1 MNQKMNKTTPTSLK
15 RLVTSSL
22 LYIVIALIAA
32 SIAINENLPAQPM
45 GEGSGS
51 GKPVLQDFLY
61 GSGTAMSPGLPWL
74 TAQALFTVLVF
85 RKSWWGMFGV
95 VGLIIFGLLSGVF
108 SLTEPIVR
116 EIYGPA
122 VFDPLKALIEA
133 GIIILPFVMMVFGI
147 SEWRR
152 RRRD

>member
-74 TAQALFTVLVF
+74 IAQALLTVLVF

-122 VFDPLKALIEA
+122 VFDPLKAVIEA
-133 GIIILPFVMMVFGI
+133 GIIILPFLMMVFGI

>member
-1 MNQKMNKTTPTSLK
+1 MSKTTPTSLK

-74 TAQALFTVLVF
+74 IAQALLTVLVF

-95 VGLIIFGLLSGVF
+95 VG
-108 SLTEPIVR
+108 
-116 EIYGPA
+116 
-122 VFDPLKALIEA
+122 
-133 GIIILPFVMMVFGI
+133 
-147 SEWRR
+147 
-152 RRRD
+152 

>member
-1 MNQKMNKTTPTSLK
+1 M
-15 RLVTSSL
+15 
-22 LYIVIALIAA
+22 
-32 SIAINENLPAQPM
+32 AIKENLSAQPM

-51 GKPVLQDFLY
+51 GKPILQDFLY

-74 TAQALFTVLVF
+74 IAQALLTVLVF

-95 VGLIIFGLLSGVF
+95 VGLILFGLLSGVF

-116 EIYGPA
+116 EIYSSTM
-122 VFDPLKALIEA
+122 FDPLKAVIEA
-133 GIIILPFVMMVFGI
+133 GIIILPFVMVVFGI
-147 SEWRR
+147 LEWRR

>member
-1 MNQKMNKTTPTSLK
+1 MSKTTPTSLK

-74 TAQALFTVLVF
+74 IAQVLLTVLVF

-122 VFDPLKALIEA
+122 VFDPLKAVIEA

>member
-1 MNQKMNKTTPTSLK
+1 MSKTTPTSLK
-15 RLVTSSL
+15 RLVTSSF

-74 TAQALFTVLVF
+74 IAQALLTVLVF

-122 VFDPLKALIEA
+122 VFDPLKAVIEA
-133 GIIILPFVMMVFGI
+133 GIIIFPFVMMVFGI

>member
-1 MNQKMNKTTPTSLK
+1 
-15 RLVTSSL
+15 
-22 LYIVIALIAA
+22 
-32 SIAINENLPAQPM
+32 M

-61 GSGTAMSPGLPWL
+61 GGGTAMSPGLPWL
-74 TAQALFTVLVF
+74 IAQALLTVLVF

-116 EIYGPA
+116 EIYGPG
-122 VFDPLKALIEA
+122 VFDPLKAVIEA

>member
-1 MNQKMNKTTPTSLK
+1 MHNTPPTFLK
-15 RLVTSSL
+15 RLVTSSV
-22 LYIVIALIAA
+22 LYIVIALLAA
-32 SIAINENLPAQPM
+32 SMAIKENLSAQPM

-51 GKPVLQDFLY
+51 GKPILQDFLY

-74 TAQALFTVLVF
+74 IAQALLTVLVF

-116 EIYGPA
+116 EIYSSA
-122 VFDPLKALIEA
+122 MFDPLKAVIEA
-133 GIIILPFVMMVFGI
+133 GIIILPFVMVVFGI
-147 SEWRR
+147 LEWRR

>member
-1 MNQKMNKTTPTSLK
+1 MNKTTPTSLK

-22 LYIVIALIAA
+22 LYIVIAVIAA

-61 GSGTAMSPGLPWL
+61 GGGTAMSPGLPWL
-74 TAQALFTVLVF
+74 IAQALLTVLVF

-116 EIYGPA
+116 EIYGPG
-122 VFDPLKALIEA
+122 VFDPLKAVIEA

>member
-1 MNQKMNKTTPTSLK
+1 MSKTTPTSLK

-74 TAQALFTVLVF
+74 IAQALLTVLVF

-122 VFDPLKALIEA
+122 VFDPLKAVIEA
-133 GIIILPFVMMVFGI
+133 GIIIFPFVMMVFGI